1 LLYEIRDFGTSV
13 HKIYCL
19 SRPSVWECRIACI
32 TGYLG
37 IYFLILMGRHAIL
50 YIIPEGMTIGNEVR
64 ASIKGFYLI
73 YELVGE
79 SAHMEGYNRCWATSE
94 LTRCPDITRADS
106 RL

>member
-64 ASIKGFYLI
+64 ASIKGTK
-73 YELVGE
+73 G
-79 SAHMEGYNRCWATSE
+79 NRMFPEATE
-94 LTRCPDITRADS
+94 C
-106 RL
+106 